1 MNDKIIVP
9 VIGKV
14 YNHTNGSDYRCDG
27 YMDGVSKLVR
37 LSDGWTLKA
46 HNLYQNESGKIYW
59 DFSTESHW
67 EKQSNG

>member
-1 MNDKIIVP
+1 MNDKIIIP

-14 YNHTNGSDYRCDG
+14 YNHTNGNDYLCVG

-46 HNLYQNESGKIYW
+46 HNLYQNESGKIHWAY
-59 DFSTESHW
+59 STEGHW
-67 EKQSNG
+67 EKRA